1 MNRGAGLLL
10 AVVPLAAVLPLVTAT
25 PAQAVR
31 SCVILEVTGRSGP
44 DANVLLARTLPSDT
58 ATTIGTLPVPVNAI
72 GADGAITYGLTAD
85 GDVERITT
93 DGRESDLGPL
103 RGHGRVEDA
112 VGGTVAGDRWYV
124 QAGDRLFQI
133 ELDPSSAD
141 YLRVVASVEL
151 DPGFLAIGIDD
162 VDLDPSTGAF
172 YGIAQEGFHDRV
184 VRIDVTTGE
193 VTPVGAPVPGGSGY
207 GAVSFGPD
215 GDLYVRQNDIGGRS
229 VRYRITLGGEATPLG
244 SEPAVSASDAT
255 GCLPTAP
262 PPPPPPTTT
271 TTIPAPP
278 PSSSPTHVPPP
289 PPGRT
294 PPPRPTTTPARGTTT
309 PTTTTPAATT
319 PAPSTTSSAKV
330 VPLPSPSASTPAPP
344 QPPLPGAIA
353 PTNAV
358 RAAQRQ
364 WSIALLGLILL
375 GAAGARGRL
384 GRARNGRPQ

>member
-10 AVVPLAAVLPLVTAT
+10 AAVPLAAVLPLVTAS

-31 SCVILEVTGRSGP
+31 SCMILEVTGRSGLFGQ

-72 GADGAITYGLTAD
+72 GADGALTYGLTED

-103 RGHGRVEDA
+103 RGHGRVEGA

-133 ELDPSSAD
+133 ELDPSSAA
-141 YLRVVASVEL
+141 YLHVVASVEL
-151 DPGFLAIGIDD
+151 DPGFLAVGIDD
-162 VDLDPSTGAF
+162 FDLDPSTGAF

-184 VRIDVTTGE
+184 VRIDATDGE
-193 VTPVGAPVPGGSGY
+193 VTPIGAPVPGGRGY

-215 GDLYVRQNDIGGRS
+215 GALYVRQDDIDGRS
-229 VRYRITLGGEATPLG
+229 VRYQITLGGQATQLSSGP
-244 SEPAVSASDAT
+244 EVSASDAT
-255 GCLPTAP
+255 GCLPMAPP

-271 TTIPAPP
+271 PAPP
-278 PSSSPTHVPPP
+278 PPTRTTHVPPP

-294 PPPRPTTTPARGTTT
+294 PPPPTRTTTPAPTTSTSPATTT
-309 PTTTTPAATT
+309 R

-330 VPLPSPSASTPAPP
+330 VPPPPPSATTPAPP
-344 QPPLPGAIA
+344 PPPLPGTIA

-364 WSIALLGLILL
+364 WSIALLALILL

-384 GRARNGRPQ
+384 GRARKGRP